1 MHNVNIEEYKK
12 LNTLHIELP
21 SGLVFDCKAPSG
33 ILVARWQERIAH
45 IDPETQSLE
54 AIGMMLQE
62 FEHCF
67 LGGLTLEDFT
77 PEDYSALIGIATPFF
92 EKNPFPSQFGSVKP
106 SEPGISNTDSGPTN
120 T

>member
-1 MHNVNIEEYKK
+1 MTVDEYKK
-12 LNTLHIELP
+12 ANTLHVELP

-33 ILVARWQERIAH
+33 ILVARWQERLAH

-67 LGGLTLEDFT
+67 PEGVTLDIFT
-77 PEDYSALIGIATPFF
+77 PEDYAALIGIASPFF
-92 EKNPFPSQFGSVKP
+92 ETNPFPSQFGSVKP
-106 SEPGISNTDSGPTN
+106 SEPVISNTGSGLMT

>member
-1 MHNVNIEEYKK
+1 MNIDEYKK
-12 LNTLHIELP
+12 ANTLHVELP
-21 SGLVFDCKAPSG
+21 SGLVFDCRAPSG
-33 ILVARWQERIAH
+33 ILVARWQERLAH

-67 LGGLTLEDFT
+67 PEGVTLDIFT
-77 PEDYSALIGIATPFF
+77 PEDYAALIGIASPFF
-92 EKNPFPSQFGSVKP
+92 ETNPFPSQFGSAKL
-106 SEPGISNTDSGPTN
+106 SEPVTSNTGSGLMT

>member
-1 MHNVNIEEYKK
+1 MTVDEYKK
-12 LNTLHIELP
+12 ANTLHIELP

-67 LGGLTLEDFT
+67 PDGVTLEIFT
-77 PEDYSALIGIATPFF
+77 PEDYAALIGIASPFF
-92 EKNPFPSQFGSVKP
+92 ETNPFPSQFGSVKP
-106 SEPGISNTDSGPTN
+106 SEPVTSNSDSGPT
-120 T
+120 TT

>member
-1 MHNVNIEEYKK
+1 MTVDEYKK
-12 LNTLHIELP
+12 ANTLHVELP

-67 LGGLTLEDFT
+67 PEGLRLEDFT
-77 PEDYSALIGIATPFF
+77 PEDYATLIGIATPFF
-92 EKNPFPSQFGSVKP
+92 EKNLFPSQFGSATN
-106 SEPGISNTDSGPTN
+106 SEKDTGDLDSGPTIF
-120 T
+120 

>member
-1 MHNVNIEEYKK
+1 MTVDEYKK
-12 LNTLHIELP
+12 ANTLHVELP

-67 LGGLTLEDFT
+67 PDGVTLEIFT
-77 PEDYSALIGIATPFF
+77 PEDYAALIGIASPFF
-92 EKNPFPSQFGSVKP
+92 ETNPFPSQFGSAKP
-106 SEPGISNTDSGPTN
+106 SEPVINSSDSGPTN